1 MRAYTDNILFKYN
14 ESVMGQMTKFE
25 GWFDEKL
32 EEVGRL
38 YDSNYK
44 EHLQSELETKLAAAL
59 ESLQRRMDAA
69 AAVADAANMALTDS
83 AEAH

>member
-25 GWFDEKL
+25 GWFGEKL
-32 EEVGRL
+32 AEVDRL

-44 EHLQSELETKLAAAL
+44 DHLQ
-59 ESLQRRMDAA
+59 
-69 AAVADAANMALTDS
+69 
-83 AEAH
+83 